1 MKYDC
6 KREEIRPVEEVPTQ
20 LTYGSLQGGADEKWL
35 GFSLLQVAFA

>member
-6 KREEIRPVEEVPTQ
+6 KREEIKPIEEAPTQ
-20 LTYGSLQGGADEKWL
+20 HTGGSLQGGADVKWL